1 MFFGK
6 DAGALGTFGQL
17 YDALQDNRLAGAVAS
32 PVLSTLFAVALLASG
47 QNSTITGTLTGQVIM
62 EGFIN
67 MRLPIWVRRLV
78 TRLIS
83 VAPVIIVT
91 ILYGGSEQALDRLLV
106 NSQVFLSIALPF
118 SMIPLTIFTSSKR
131 IMGTRW
137 VNRWWVTA
145 LAWGCT
151 SILTVLNIQIVWA
164 TMTTLF

>member
-1 MFFGK
+1 
-6 DAGALGTFGQL
+6 
-17 YDALQDNRLAGAVAS
+17 
-32 PVLSTLFAVALLASG
+32 
-47 QNSTITGTLTGQVIM
+47 M

-131 IMGTRW
+131 IMGTR
-137 VNRWWVTA
+137 
-145 LAWGCT
+145 
-151 SILTVLNIQIVWA
+151 
-164 TMTTLF
+164 